1 MLSGLSVGSDAT
13 FIIGILAVAC
23 MLGSY
28 GLARSP
34 YSSMAFAIAWTLGA
48 IFLLLE
54 RVWPIAAIQAVFA
67 LIAFRRYW
75 RARRCP
81 PSRQEIGKVNEKRA
95 PPPDR

>member
-1 MLSGLSVGSDAT
+1 VSGLSVGSDAT
-13 FIIGILAVAC
+13 FIIGILAVTC

-34 YSSMAFAIAWTLGA
+34 CSSMAFAIAWTLGA
-48 IFLLLE
+48 TFLLLE
-54 RVWPIAAIQAVFA
+54 GIWPIAAIQAVFA

-81 PSRQEIGKVNEKRA
+81 PARQEIGKVNEKRA
-95 PPPDR
+95 PPPGR